1 MEEIDMEELYRI
13 IFKIIIIICLYGIL
27 LLLLWLFNVFPFENF
42 IDLGFDNGLRH
53 TKNMSYDLRGDPTI
67 IPRMPMVWNNPN
79 RYPIYNEGI

>member
-1 MEEIDMEELYRI
+1 MENVYIFFI
-13 IFKIIIIICLYGIL
+13 IVGFFAIL
-27 LLLLWLFNVFPFENF
+27 LLLLWLFNVISFEHF